1 MKKIKRIAITGRI
14 AKSTAVS
21 TAKKVIKLLE
31 RKKVAFWVDEFFPVQ
46 KEVKP
51 LNSIKADMVL
61 VFGGDGTMLHAFH
74 ELKRNVPVLGINCG
88 ARGTLM
94 ALTAA
99 NAKKELS
106 KILNGKYSLEK
117 RGRLRVEVDGKLAE
131 EALNEVIIVPK
142 KAGRLLHYNVRI
154 DGQDLGEEADDGL
167 IIATPTG
174 STAHALSAG
183 GPKVMGNAKVFVIVR
198 MNPIDLNRR
207 PLLVNDNSKV
217 EVSRFRETE
226 IEAIIDGQHRFPVKK
241 KIVARR
247 GKEVTFALKK

>member
-106 KILNGKYSLEK
+106 KIW
-117 RGRLRVEVDGKLAE
+117 
-131 EALNEVIIVPK
+131 
-142 KAGRLLHYNVRI
+142 
-154 DGQDLGEEADDGL
+154 
-167 IIATPTG
+167 
-174 STAHALSAG
+174 STFQAVLPMPST
-183 GPKVMGNAKVFVIVR
+183 KSM
-198 MNPIDLNRR
+198 
-207 PLLVNDNSKV
+207 
-217 EVSRFRETE
+217 
-226 IEAIIDGQHRFPVKK
+226 
-241 KIVARR
+241 
-247 GKEVTFALKK
+247 